1 MFWMAGWLFDI
12 PMFYRS
18 VALAGDKDRRKMK
31 PDLHFCDLRTRPLPS
46 YSHAWW
52 EKGGEGL
59 ATADEL
65 LSLDCS
71 KVHALFIRSPPF
83 RNTICHR

>member
-18 VALAGDKDRRKMK
+18 VALAGDKGRRQMK
-31 PDLHFCDLRTRPLPS
+31 PDLHFSEFTTRQLSS

-52 EKGGEGL
+52 EKGGQGL
-59 ATADEL
+59 ATADEML
-65 LSLDCS
+65 LLDCS
-71 KVHALFIRSPPF
+71 KVRSLFVRSPPP
-83 RNTICHR
+83 CSED